1 LAHEGGSP
9 NGAAGRGQNRF
20 LAAKPDSGPVRNSE
34 QPVQFFS
41 VDDIRR
47 SSASR
52 SVMKI
57 AGTPV
62 VAAVANSLKN
72 SAKPRP
78 SKKHRRGPSKYPADL
93 PIGAKSNV
101 AGCCDVLFQG
111 TTF

>member
-1 LAHEGGSP
+1 LAHEGSSP
-9 NGAAGRGQNRF
+9 NGAAGRGQSRF

-41 VDDIRR
+41 IDEIRR

-62 VAAVANSLKN
+62 VAAMADSLKI

-78 SKKHRRGPSKYPADL
+78 SKKHSRPPWKYSVDSA
-93 PIGAKSNV
+93 IGAKSNV
-101 AGCCDVLFQG
+101 AGCCDVVSQG
-111 TTF
+111 TRF

>member
-9 NGAAGRGQNRF
+9 NGVAGRGQNRF
-20 LAAKPDSGPVRNSE
+20 LAAKPDSGPVGNSE

-62 VAAVANSLKN
+62 VAAMANSLRI

-78 SKKHRRGPSKYPADL
+78 SKKHRCGPWKYPANS

-101 AGCCDVLFQG
+101 ARCCDVLFQG